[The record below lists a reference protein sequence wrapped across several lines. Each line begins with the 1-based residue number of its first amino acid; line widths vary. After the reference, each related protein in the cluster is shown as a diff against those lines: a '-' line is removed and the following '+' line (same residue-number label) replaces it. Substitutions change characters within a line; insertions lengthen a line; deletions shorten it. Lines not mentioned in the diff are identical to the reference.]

1 MAISSRIKEMAK
13 QQFLL
18 KRDNV
23 ISKATRKAKQEQYEI
38 LFGIDNYSHS
48 AKMQGKIIHI

>member
-38 LFGIDNYSHS
+38 LFGGHS
-48 AKMQGKIIHI
+48 AKMQGKTIHI